1 MHSLFYFCEKSL
13 TLEKRVFLGKFLSN
27 DLHFGQSIFKQE
39 LLKIAPWHTEAS
51 ILLISAKY
59 NFVCYFE
66 KAYMPPRAV
75 FWNLVMLSFPF
86 LPFFNIHKELAI
98 SQGTT
103 FSFFNEISL
112 KTEKMKMLSLMKLPI
127 LSGYQRTEGK
137 GRITSQ
143 GFRKRP
149 LGACRHFQNGGLLI
163 FRFLKF
169 LASECTI

>member
-1 MHSLFYFCEKSL
+1 MKKNVRNWFPFWFD
-13 TLEKRVFLGKFLSN
+13 T
-27 DLHFGQSIFKQE
+27 Q
-39 LLKIAPWHTEAS
+39 HTEAS
-51 ILLISAKY
+51 ILPISAKY
-59 NFVCYFE
+59 NFVCHFE

-112 KTEKMKMLSLMKLPI
+112 KTAKMKMLSLVKLPI

-169 LASECTI
+169 LASEWNMR